1 MRLFF
6 ILLATIA
13 LSTNLAYAQ
22 YSVVANKNDST
33 QINTKSKNPFWKRTI
48 APAILF
54 SLSAASWQAD
64 AEVRSIRNRY
74 TPNFRSKLDDYMQ
87 YAPGATAFAL
97 KLSGIRGRNKLGR
110 SAISWGGGMI
120 IMGGLV
126 NSIKYSAKVM
136 RPDGSTRNSFPSG
149 HTATAFMNATFLH
162 KEYGHVNPLY
172 SVLGYSMSTYTG
184 VSRSLNNRH
193 WLSDILAGAGIGI
206 LSTELSYLIVD
217 SFYKNKGDF
226 FSDFDTKIEIEN
238 PSFVS
243 IKIGQSLY
251 IDSQSIGKL
260 GLDGAIEGAYFFN
273 RRWGIGG
280 EIGFMHMPFGQ
291 SSIEDWEDL
300 AELSEIIDNPYIDV
314 QSLGMST
321 FMIGSY
327 YSKFI
332 GSKFIFQAKALTGI
346 GFGIGGDIDIKG
358 DKKNTEILTEIEIP
372 FMEYDISNTWI
383 VGGGTSITGMIA
395 PTMGLSLYVDY
406 KYANPNLKIKLS
418 SDYTNVKPD
427 EKILD
432 KSRMSINALSVGLKL
447 TSFF

>member
-1 MRLFF
+1 MKSLFIF
-6 ILLATIA
+6 SLSIFLL
-13 LSTNLAYAQ
+13 TNIAYAQ
-22 YSVVANKNDST
+22 YSPVVKENDSIKVN
-33 QINTKSKNPFWKRTI
+33 INKKNQFWKNAI
-48 APAILF
+48 APTALF
-54 SLSAASWQAD
+54 SLSAISWQAD
-64 AEVRSIRNRY
+64 TEVRSIRNRY

-97 KLSGIRGRNKLGR
+97 KLSGVKGRNRLGR
-110 SAISWGGGMI
+110 SAISWAGGML

-162 KEYGHVNPLY
+162 KEYGNVNPLY

-226 FSDFDTKIEIEN
+226 FSDFDTRLEIEN

-243 IKIGQSLY
+243 IRIGQSFY
-251 IDSQSIGKL
+251 IDSHSIGDL
-260 GLDGAIEGAYFFN
+260 GLEAAIEGAYFFN
-273 RRWGIGG
+273 RKWGIGG
-280 EIGFMHMPFGQ
+280 EIGFMHMPYGQ
-291 SSIEDWEDL
+291 DELEDWD
-300 AELSEIIDNPYIDV
+300 AMTELSEVLNNPYMDV
-314 QSLGMST
+314 ESLGMST
-321 FMIGSY
+321 FMVGGY

-332 GSKFIFQAKALTGI
+332 GSKFMLQAKALTGLGI
-346 GFGIGGDIDIKG
+346 GIGGDIDIKG
-358 DKKNTEILTEIEIP
+358 DKKNTDTPTEINVP
-372 FMEYDISNTWI
+372 FMQYDVNNTWI
-383 VGGGTSITGMIA
+383 LGGGVSFTAMVA
-395 PTMGLSLYVDY
+395 PTMGLSLYADY
-406 KYANPNLKIKLS
+406 KYANPKVKIKI
-418 SDYTNVKPD
+418 SDYYDNIDQK
-427 EKILD
+427 EKLLD
-432 KSRMSINALSVGLKL
+432 NSHMSINALSLGIKL